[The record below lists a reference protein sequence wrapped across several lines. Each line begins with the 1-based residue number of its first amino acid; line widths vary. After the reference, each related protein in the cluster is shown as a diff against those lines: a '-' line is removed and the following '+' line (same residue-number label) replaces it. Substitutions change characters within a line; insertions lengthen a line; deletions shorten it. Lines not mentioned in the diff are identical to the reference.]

1 MGWKTAHQI
10 LLREGWGINR
20 KRTRRIWRTEGLRRP
35 VRARKRRRLQ
45 TGEAKRL
52 RAARANDVWAVDF
65 QFDETSDR
73 RRIKLCN
80 IVDEYT
86 REALA
91 IRVARTCT
99 GDDLVEE
106 LAQLVAERG
115 APAYLR
121 ADNGPELI
129 AWALRDYC
137 RMTLMCTSYI
147 EPGSPWENPFV
158 ESFNGRLRDELLNI
172 EEFGS
177 IAEARVV
184 IEDWR
189 EEYNTYRPHSAL
201 GGLTPAEYAARG
213 RENHQTTR
221 SRIGPGPPTGAP
233 SVVRVTHLRA
243 ALAVWSYCEQSVRL
257 IFGTATGYPDA
268 DTALKFI
275 RSGGRTGRTTTEIR
289 DLFGRNKPT
298 EPVLE
303 FLRENSLAS
312 PREGRSTGGRA
323 PVFWICPE
331 YDIDDMDD
339 KR

>member
-1 MGWKTAHQI
+1 LTPGRRRRAVVQLQDRFGVSERRACRVAGQHRSTQRKERRPPTTADERLAARLREIAREHPRWGWKTAHQI

-35 VRARKRRRLQ
+35 VRARKRRRLP
-45 TGEAKRL
+45 TGQAKRL
-52 RAARANDVWAVDF
+52 RAARANHVWAVDF

-137 RMTLMCTSYI
+137 RMTLMSTSYI

-201 GGLTPAEYAARG
+201 GGLTPAEWAARG
-213 RENHQTTR
+213 RENHQN
-221 SRIGPGPPTGAP
+221 
-233 SVVRVTHLRA
+233 
-243 ALAVWSYCEQSVRL
+243 Q
-257 IFGTATGYPDA
+257 PDHA
-268 DTALKFI
+268 
-275 RSGGRTGRTTTEIR
+275 
-289 DLFGRNKPT
+289 
-298 EPVLE
+298 
-303 FLRENSLAS
+303 
-312 PREGRSTGGRA
+312 
-323 PVFWICPE
+323 
-331 YDIDDMDD
+331 
-339 KR
+339 

>member
-1 MGWKTAHQI
+1 M
-10 LLREGWGINR
+10 
-20 KRTRRIWRTEGLRRP
+20 
-35 VRARKRRRLQ
+35 
-45 TGEAKRL
+45 
-52 RAARANDVWAVDF
+52 
-65 QFDETSDR
+65 
-73 RRIKLCN
+73 
-80 IVDEYT
+80 DEYT

-106 LAQLVAERG
+106 LAQLVAQRG

-213 RENHQTTR
+213 RENHHNQ
-221 SRIGPGPPTGAP
+221 
-233 SVVRVTHLRA
+233 
-243 ALAVWSYCEQSVRL
+243 
-257 IFGTATGYPDA
+257 PDHA
-268 DTALKFI
+268 
-275 RSGGRTGRTTTEIR
+275 
-289 DLFGRNKPT
+289 
-298 EPVLE
+298 
-303 FLRENSLAS
+303 
-312 PREGRSTGGRA
+312 
-323 PVFWICPE
+323 
-331 YDIDDMDD
+331 
-339 KR
+339 